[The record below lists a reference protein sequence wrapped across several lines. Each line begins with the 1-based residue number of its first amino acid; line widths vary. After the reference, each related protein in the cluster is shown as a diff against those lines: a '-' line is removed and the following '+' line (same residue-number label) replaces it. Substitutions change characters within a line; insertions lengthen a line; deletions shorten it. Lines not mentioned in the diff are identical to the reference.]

1 LIVTTAL
8 DPEARRH
15 ALALQHP
22 DPQQLWFQITEIFG
36 ERTYLQHGVRVAED
50 DVVFDVGANAGV
62 AAVFFAGVAR
72 AKRVHSFEP
81 VEPIFEILKRNTAS
95 YPACVPHMVALGA
108 RAGTSEITYYP
119 RADAMSGL
127 FADPARDAAL
137 VDRVM
142 ANKGV
147 RKDARKRQLRGR
159 YEGRTV
165 ACTVKTLSEV
175 IREMAEP
182 EIGLLKIDVERA
194 ELDVLRGLADDDWPR
209 VRQLVAEVHNETNRR
224 NEFEAALS
232 SHGFRTTWVKPPI
245 MAGTGVELVYAVRS

>member
-1 LIVTTAL
+1 
-8 DPEARRH
+8 
-15 ALALQHP
+15 
-22 DPQQLWFQITEIFG
+22 
-36 ERTYLQHGVRVAED
+36 
-50 DVVFDVGANAGV
+50 
-62 AAVFFAGVAR
+62 
-72 AKRVHSFEP
+72 
-81 VEPIFEILKRNTAS
+81 
-95 YPACVPHMVALGA
+95 
-108 RAGTSEITYYP
+108 
-119 RADAMSGL
+119 
-127 FADPARDAAL
+127 
-137 VDRVM
+137 M

-147 RKDARKRQLRGR
+147 RRDARKRQLRGR

-209 VRQLVAEVHNETNRR
+209 VRQLVAEVHDETNRR
-224 NEFEAALS
+224 NEFEDVLS